1 MFKILMLAVFCMI
14 LLVTG
19 QTLLKIGLNQIGG
32 IDFLGGAVWDNFWK
46 IFRTPYII
54 LGFAIYG
61 ISAVLWLDVL
71 SKLDLSMAFPMMS
84 LSYIFTLLVGAF
96 VFGETVTWIRIL
108 GVACICGGMFFL
120 IKSQ

>member
-1 MFKILMLAVFCMI
+1 MFKILMLAVFCML

-32 IDFLGGAVWDNFWK
+32 IDFLGGAVLSNFWK

-84 LSYIFTLLVGAF
+84 MSYIFTLIVGAF
-96 VFGETVTWIRIL
+96 VFGESVTWGRIL